1 MFKVQLRSQPKEI
14 IFASIITE
22 VNGDVWWERWLYI
35 LCTDIVL
42 CNRLMLH
49 YSNDSTIAIAKPPL
63 SITYYCELTLMLFP
77 S

>member
-22 VNGDVWWERWLYI
+22 VNGDVWWDMYRWLYT

-42 CNRLMLH
+42 CNRLM
-49 YSNDSTIAIAKPPL
+49 APL
-63 SITYYCELTLMLFP
+63 Q
-77 S
+77 